1 MKMKNA
7 NQAGVFYPKAK
18 DELISL
24 FEGFEHPDDVAYNS
38 RIIIVP
44 HAAILYSGNTAFKA
58 YRYLDKS
65 VKNVFIIAPDHYE
78 KIYGCCVSD
87 YDIFETPLGNLIQN
101 LDLSKEFAKFCDC
114 QINNYAFEKEHSV
127 EVQLPFI
134 KYLLPNAKIIPILY
148 GCENFKN
155 LSESIKK
162 FYVNKENAFVIS
174 SDLSHFYP
182 EKEAV
187 RIDTYTANM
196 IERNDVTDFE
206 MEQACGAVGICGALN
221 FAKTKKYNFIRIGLT
236 NSSEITQNSSRV
248 VGYGSWFLFEGQKNE
263 FIKDFYSKLIIKIAK
278 ESILTGLQLGCTHL
292 EYPCVFEETGACFV
306 TLKINGELRGCM
318 GSIMPYRSLIK
329 DLYSNAHA
337 AAFSDSRFALLTT
350 DEFKHLQVSVSLLSQ
365 PERID
370 FSSEADLLCKI
381 TPHKDGLIIRDGLY
395 EAVFLPSVW
404 DMLPEKLDFL
414 KALKKKAGMNENYSS
429 ETMEAFIFQTINI
442 SE

>member
-1 MKMKNA
+1 MKVKNA
-7 NQAGVFYPKAK
+7 KQAGVFYPKEK

-24 FEGFEHPDDVAYNS
+24 FASFDCSDDAIYNS
-38 RIIIVP
+38 RMIIVP
-44 HAAILYSGNTAFKA
+44 HAALIYSGNTAFKA

-65 VKNVFIIAPDHYE
+65 VKNVFIIAPAHYE

-87 YDIFETPLGNLIQN
+87 YDVFETPFGKLTQN
-101 LDLSKEFAKFCDC
+101 FDLSEGFANFCDC
-114 QINNYAFEKEHSV
+114 QTNNYAFEKEHSV

-134 KYLLPNAKIIPILY
+134 KYFLPDAKIVPILY

-155 LSESIKK
+155 LTESIKK
-162 FYVNKENAFVIS
+162 FYANKENAFVIS

-221 FAKTKKYNFIRIGLT
+221 FAEAMKYNFIRTGLT
-236 NSSEITQNSSRV
+236 NSAEITQNSSRV
-248 VGYGSWFLFEGQKNE
+248 VGYGSWFLFEGLKNE
-263 FIKDFYSKLIIKIAK
+263 FIKDFYSELIIKIAK
-278 ESILTGLQLGCTHL
+278 ESILTGLQLGCTRL

-318 GSIMPYRSLIK
+318 GSIMPHRSLIK
-329 DLYSNAHA
+329 DLYANAHA
-337 AAFSDSRFALLTT
+337 AAFSDSRFSPLTT

-370 FSSEADLLCKI
+370 FFSEADLLSKI
-381 TPHKDGLIIRDGLY
+381 IPHRDGLIIRDGLY

-404 DMLPEKLDFL
+404 DMLPDKADFL
-414 KALKKKAGMNENYSS
+414 KALKEKAGMCENYSS
-429 ETMEAFIFQTINI
+429 DTMEAFVFQTVEIV
-442 SE
+442 E